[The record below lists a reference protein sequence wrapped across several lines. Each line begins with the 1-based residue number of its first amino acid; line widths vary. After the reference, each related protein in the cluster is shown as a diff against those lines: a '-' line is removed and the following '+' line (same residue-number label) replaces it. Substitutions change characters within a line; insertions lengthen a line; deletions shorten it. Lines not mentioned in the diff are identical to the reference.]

1 MKAMPGAFLTLV
13 VGANR
18 GIGLELC
25 KQLHARGD
33 QVIGVCRSASPE
45 LKGLGIHKVIEDVDI
60 AGPDAVARLP
70 GQLGAGTKIDTLW
83 LNAGIGIGIEDSLEV
98 GVVRVG
104 FVSISGPTDRSTS
117 TRRIKDD
124 SPCGFVSISISGS
137 FRKDGPNH
145 HPPRRINDDAHTTG
159 HGLRRRP
166 EELRGERH
174 GPAPLRAGAAAGAQ
188 EGE

>member
-45 LKGLGIHKVIEDVDI
+45 LKGLGIHQVIEDVDI
-60 AGPDAVARLP
+60 ASPDAVARLP
-70 GQLGAGTKIDTLW
+70 GQLGAGTKIDNLW

-98 GVVRVG
+98 GVVRVD
-104 FVSISGPTDRSTS
+104 FVSISGPFTKTDRRTDRPNYHP
-117 TRRIKDD
+117 TRRI
-124 SPCGFVSISISGS
+124 
-137 FRKDGPNH
+137 N
-145 HPPRRINDDAHTTG
+145 NDTHTTG

-188 EGE
+188 EGEQGRVRPDGAVVGA